1 MNSHSQPRA
10 KRQPAQTRREN
21 ILAGARDVFA
31 RSSYGQADTAELA
44 AAAGVKA
51 PALYRYFPTK
61 RDLYL
66 ATLAD
71 AGPRLLAI
79 WERALAAFESPADGI
94 WEIGMGYYDHT
105 VSRSPMMRLW
115 FQAVGETADPEVR
128 TLVRETLGG
137 SVALIASAIAKGQAN
152 GQFRRDLDARAAA
165 WYFMGIGFSMDLLF
179 QLGFE
184 DDLTRD
190 EAEAW
195 GRMFLESLRS
205 SAGAEPTTWESHNGP

>member
-1 MNSHSQPRA
+1 MNSLSPRRA
-10 KRQPAQTRREN
+10 PRQSAEVRREA
-21 ILAGARDVFA
+21 ILAGAREVFA
-31 RSSYGQADTAELA
+31 ASSYGQADTAGLA

-79 WERALAAFESPADGI
+79 WERALAAVDDPARAI

-105 VSRSPMMRLW
+105 ASRSPTMRLW

-137 SVALIASAIAKGQAN
+137 AVALVAATIEKGQAA
-152 GQFRRDLDARAAA
+152 GRFRRDLDARAAA
-165 WYFMGIGFSMDLLF
+165 WYFMGIGLSMDVLF
-179 QLGFE
+179 QLGFQ
-184 DDLTRD
+184 DDLSRE

-195 GRMFLESLRS
+195 GRMFLESIRAPQS
-205 SAGAEPTTWESHNGP
+205 PAPTPDPTEVT